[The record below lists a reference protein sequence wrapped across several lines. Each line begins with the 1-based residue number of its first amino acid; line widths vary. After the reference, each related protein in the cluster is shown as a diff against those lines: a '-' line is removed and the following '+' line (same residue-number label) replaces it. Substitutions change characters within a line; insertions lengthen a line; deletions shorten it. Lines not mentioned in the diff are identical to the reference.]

1 MIIFV
6 LPDRTTS
13 ERGRRASQQKL
24 CPPGWGS
31 NSIVPL
37 TCAMSVQSLDP
48 SFGGGGGHIVAM
60 SVISMVSFR
69 CAESAHGV
77 TREEELAPPMAGP
90 QLLGISL
97 PQGSRLRVITGE

>member
-1 MIIFV
+1 MGIKFYRPSHLCDV
-6 LPDRTTS
+6 SAVTGP
-13 ERGRRASQQKL
+13 KL
-24 CPPGWGS
+24 RW
-31 NSIVPL
+31 
-37 TCAMSVQSLDP
+37 
-48 SFGGGGGHIVAM
+48 GGGHIVAM